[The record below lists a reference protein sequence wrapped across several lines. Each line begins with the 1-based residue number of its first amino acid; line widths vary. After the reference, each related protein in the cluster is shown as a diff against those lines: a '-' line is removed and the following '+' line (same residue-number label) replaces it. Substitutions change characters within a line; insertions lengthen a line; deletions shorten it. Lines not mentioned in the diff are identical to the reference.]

1 MSASRWAAGF
11 GACALAFSAG
21 AFAQAT
27 KTSVKAGVYTDA
39 QAASG
44 EAIYK
49 SKCASCHTPGYFTDR
64 DFYTNFANK
73 PLWELFDAISDSMPE
88 DNPGSLKKEE
98 YAQVIAFV
106 LKLNKFPSG
115 TTELPIDKDALT
127 AILMQKPE

>member
-11 GACALAFSAG
+11 GAWALALSVS

-27 KTSVKAGVYTDA
+27 KTSVKAGVYTEA
-39 QAASG
+39 QAVSG

-49 SKCASCHTPGYFTDR
+49 GKCASCHTPGYFTDR
-64 DFYTNFANK
+64 DFYTNFASK

-106 LKLNKFPSG
+106 LKLNKFPAG
-115 TTELPIDKDALT
+115 TTELPTDKDALT